1 MTCFYFSTCTC
12 FCTYYSLKVITSFL
26 IICWSF
32 VKWWTRKVQK
42 FKKSSQLWIFFGPL
56 AIWLRFQLWKLMKI
70 YKTWTARA
78 HTFSISM
85 LSWFDVFVVWWIKI
99 ESNLKHSNELNP
111 RNYIFPYQFEMI
123 RINSLNI
130 NISIQLITKIWL
142 NWTEEKL
149 FP

>member
-1 MTCFYFSTCTC
+1 MYLFRHVLTCFYFSTCTC

-111 RNYIFPYQFEMI
+111 RNYIFKSTRPIYGSSRRLI
-123 RINSLNI
+123 VPSLKVI
-130 NISIQLITKIWL
+130 GRTFAK
-142 NWTEEKL
+142 
-149 FP
+149 